1 MPGAAVPGALQGGFE
16 LDTSDDTQDLVVRK
30 HRQQRRQSEQH
41 QQQGEQKS
49 PRPPRAQSLP
59 LEPTPGAFGADGG
72 GASSRKGGGG
82 GGSLASDAGGRHMHS
97 LGEPED
103 SLDDFK
109 GQFLEQLSRA
119 KLPPRARAAAAS
131 SSPCGG
137 GGGGVQLQA
146 PKTSNQNFGW
156 DIELHMRSG
165 SGAIKQLARPASFSE
180 RLTERNAVKNA
191 PETKYADDYTL
202 AWGRG
207 LYAKR

>member
-1 MPGAAVPGALQGGFE
+1 MNC
-16 LDTSDDTQDLVVRK
+16 
-30 HRQQRRQSEQH
+30 
-41 QQQGEQKS
+41 
-49 PRPPRAQSLP
+49 
-59 LEPTPGAFGADGG
+59 
-72 GASSRKGGGG
+72 
-82 GGSLASDAGGRHMHS
+82 SLA
-97 LGEPED
+97 EPED

-137 GGGGVQLQA
+137 GGGGIQLQA

-156 DIELHMRSG
+156 DIELHMLSG
-165 SGAIKQLARPASFSE
+165 SGTIKQLARPASFSE